1 VNAPVNRVVVI
12 GTGIVGLNV
21 GLRLLREGMQVEFID
36 PHPPGSGASYGN
48 AGVIAVEAAVPINM
62 PAMLSGAPGF
72 LLRQQ
77 GPLVVKPAYLLQAL
91 PWLLRF
97 LSACRPHRVEQIS
110 AALHSMSRFALKEYE
125 RLFADLEIGD
135 DIRRTGA
142 LMLYYTKSSFEGAQ
156 PAIELRRRRGAN
168 IEILG
173 EKQVLE
179 LEPASGRVHK
189 GIYFPDYASLD
200 SPQLLCRRLADRAS
214 TLGAVFHEAE
224 VRSIGVAGGRP
235 ATLHCSDGRELRL
248 DGAAVVIA
256 AGAHSK
262 GLAADVG
269 CDVALDTERGYHVEI
284 ENPNI
289 TLGRPVLVSDGAFF
303 ASTMQGRLRLAGTV
317 EIAGLQ
323 REPDW
328 RRADRMVDRARIAFP
343 DLRATEWTRW
353 MGFRPS
359 MPNSLPVI
367 GASPLV
373 SHAYVA
379 CGHGHLG
386 MTLGAVTGTLIA
398 DAILGRDPMLDESPF
413 APRKL
418 RSFNPRTQDARAH
431 RPTRHS
437 TGIQPCHSSNTRP

>member
-1 VNAPVNRVVVI
+1 VSAAATRAVVI
-12 GTGIVGLNV
+12 GAGIVGLNV
-21 GLRLLREGMQVEFID
+21 GLRLLRDGMQVEFID
-36 PHPPGSGASYGN
+36 PRPPGSGASYGN
-48 AGVIAVEAAVPINM
+48 AGVIAVEAAVPTGM
-62 PAMLSGAPGF
+62 PSMLSSAPGF

-77 GPLVVKPAYLLQAL
+77 GPIVVRPAYFLKAL
-91 PWLLRF
+91 PWLVQF

-110 AALHSMSRFALKEYE
+110 ATLHSMTRFALQEYE
-125 RLFADLEIGD
+125 RLFADLGLAD

-142 LMLYYTKSSFEGAQ
+142 LMLYYTEASFKGAEA
-156 PAIELRRRRGAN
+156 AIGLRRRRGAH

-173 EKQVLE
+173 EKEVRDM
-179 LEPASGRVHK
+179 EPASGPVHRA
-189 GIYFPDYASLD
+189 IYFPDYASLD

-214 TLGAVFHEAE
+214 ALGAVFHEAE
-224 VRSIGVAGGRP
+224 VRGIGVTGGR
-235 ATLHCSDGRELRL
+235 AASIHCSDGRDIQL
-248 DGAAVVIA
+248 DGAAVIVA

-262 GLAADVG
+262 SLAADVG
-269 CDVALDTERGYHVEI
+269 CDIPLDTERGYHVEI
-284 ENPNI
+284 ENPGI

-317 EIAGLQ
+317 EIAGLS

-328 RRADRMVDRARIAFP
+328 CRADAMVERARSAFP

-373 SHAYVA
+373 SNAYVA

-386 MTLGAVTGTLIA
+386 MTLGAVTGTLIS
-398 DAILGRDPMLDESPF
+398 DAIAGRDPLLEQSPF

-418 RSFNPRTQDARAH
+418 RAFNPRIHDAINQAPIAIPR
-431 RPTRHS
+431 
-437 TGIQPCHSSNTRP
+437 

>member
-1 VNAPVNRVVVI
+1 MKSAVSRVVVI

-21 GLRLLREGMQVEFID
+21 GLRLLREGMQVEFVD
-36 PHPPGSGASYGN
+36 PRPPGSGASFGN

-62 PAMLSGAPGF
+62 PSLLASAPRF

-77 GPLVVKPAYLLQAL
+77 GPIVVRPAYLLQAL
-91 PWLLRF
+91 PWLIRF
-97 LSACRPHRVEQIS
+97 LLACRPQRVEQIS
-110 AALHSMSRFALKEYE
+110 ESLHSLTRFALQEYE
-125 RLFADLEIGD
+125 KLFADLGIED

-142 LMLYYTKSSFEGAQ
+142 LMLYHTPASFEGAR
-156 PAIELRRRRGAN
+156 PAIELRRRRGAH
-168 IEILG
+168 IEVLG
-173 EKQVLE
+173 EQEVRAM
-179 LEPASGRVHK
+179 EPASGPVHR
-189 GIYFPDYASLD
+189 GLYFPDYASLD
-200 SPQLLCRRLADRAS
+200 SPQRLCQRLADRAAA
-214 TLGAVFHEAE
+214 LGAVFHLAE

-235 ATLHCSDGRELRL
+235 AVLHLEDGRELEL

-269 CDVALDTERGYHVEI
+269 CDVPLDTERGYHVEI
-284 ENPNI
+284 ENPGI

-317 EIAGLQ
+317 EIAGLH
-323 REPDW
+323 RKPDW
-328 RRADRMVDRARIAFP
+328 RRADAMVERAKSAFP
-343 DLRATEWTRW
+343 GLRATEWTRW

-359 MPNSLPVI
+359 VPDSLPVI

-386 MTLGAVTGTLIA
+386 MTMGAVTGTLIA
-398 DAILGRDPMLDESPF
+398 DAVLGRESRLDASPF
-413 APRKL
+413 APRQL
-418 RSFNPRTQDARAH
+418 RSFKPRSVPRNPPPCPMPTCQSAR
-431 RPTRHS
+431 
-437 TGIQPCHSSNTRP
+437 G

>member
-1 VNAPVNRVVVI
+1 VNAAVQRAVVI
-12 GTGIVGLNV
+12 GTGIIGLNV

-36 PHPPGSGASYGN
+36 PRRPGSGASYGN
-48 AGVIAVEAAVPINM
+48 AGVIAVEAAVPVNM
-62 PAMLSGAPGF
+62 PALLSGAPGF

-77 GPLVVKPAYLLQAL
+77 GPVVVKPGYFLRAL
-91 PWLLRF
+91 PWLVRF
-97 LSACRPHRVEQIS
+97 LFACRPQRVEQIS
-110 AALHSMSRFALKEYE
+110 AALHSMSRLALQEYE
-125 RLFADLEIGD
+125 RLFADLGLDD

-142 LMLYYTKSSFEGAQ
+142 LMLYHTKASFESAE
-156 PAIELRRRRGAN
+156 PAIQLRRRRRAN
-168 IEILG
+168 IE
-173 EKQVLE
+173 VLSDSE
-179 LEPASGRVHK
+179 VQALEPASGPVHR
-189 GIYFPDYASLD
+189 GLYFPDYASLD
-200 SPQLLCRRLADRAS
+200 SPQLLCQRLANRAS

-235 ATLHCSDGRELRL
+235 ASLHCSDGRELPL
-248 DGAAVVIA
+248 DGAALVIA

-262 GLAADVG
+262 DLAADVG
-269 CDVALDTERGYHVEI
+269 CDVALETERGYHVEI
-284 ENPNI
+284 PNPNI

-328 RRADRMVDRARIAFP
+328 SRADRMVERARTAFP
-343 DLRATEWTRW
+343 GLRATEWTRW

-359 MPNSLPVI
+359 MPDSLPVI

-386 MTLGAVTGTLIA
+386 MTLGAVTGSLIV
-398 DAILGRDPMLDESPF
+398 DAILGRDPKLDPGPF

-418 RSFNPRTQDARAH
+418 RPFHPRSTPSARTH
-431 RPTRHS
+431 RSTTTHS
-437 TGIQPCHSSNTRP
+437 TA

>member
-1 VNAPVNRVVVI
+1 VNAAVNRVVVI

-21 GLRLLREGMQVEFID
+21 GLRLLREGMRVEFID
-36 PHPPGSGASYGN
+36 PRPPGSGASYGN
-48 AGVIAVEAAVPINM
+48 AGVIAVEAAVPTGM
-62 PAMLSGAPGF
+62 PSMLSGAPGF

-77 GPLVVKPAYLLQAL
+77 GPIVVKPGYFLQAF
-91 PWLLRF
+91 PWLVRF

-110 AALHSMSRFALKEYE
+110 TALHSMTRFGLMEYE
-125 RLFADLEIGD
+125 RLFADLGLD
-135 DIRRTGA
+135 DDVRRTGA
-142 LMLYYTKSSFEGAQ
+142 LMLYYTPASFQGAQ
-156 PAIELRRRRGAN
+156 AAIQLRRRRGAN

-173 EKQVLE
+173 DKEVQD
-179 LEPASGRVHK
+179 LEPASGAVHR

-200 SPQLLCRRLADRAS
+200 SPQLLCNRLADRAS
-214 TLGAVFHEAE
+214 ALGAVFHEAE
-224 VRSIGVAGGRP
+224 ARSIGVAGGR
-235 ATLHCSDGRELRL
+235 AACIHFSDGRDLQL
-248 DGAAVVIA
+248 NGAAVIIA

-284 ENPNI
+284 TNPGI
-289 TLGRPVLVSDGAFF
+289 TLHRPVLVSDGAFF

-323 REPDW
+323 RPPDW
-328 RRADRMVDRARIAFP
+328 RRADRMVERARSAFP
-343 DLRATEWTRW
+343 GLRATEWTRW

-359 MPNSLPVI
+359 MPDSLPVI

-386 MTLGAVTGTLIA
+386 MTLGALTGTLIA
-398 DAILGRDPMLDESPF
+398 DAVLGREPKLDARPF

-418 RSFNPRTQDARAH
+418 SSFNPRSSRAP
-431 RPTRHS
+431 RVDGSTRLAA
-437 TGIQPCHSSNTRP
+437 

>member
-1 VNAPVNRVVVI
+1 MNAAVRRAVVV

-62 PAMLSGAPGF
+62 PSMLSGAPGF
-72 LLRQQ
+72 LFRQQ
-77 GPLVVKPAYLLQAL
+77 GPVVVRPAYFLQAL
-91 PWLLRF
+91 PWLVRF
-97 LSACRPHRVEQIS
+97 LCACRSHRVEQIS
-110 AALHSMSRFALKEYE
+110 AALHSMSRYALKEYE
-125 RLFADLEIGD
+125 RLFADLGLGD

-142 LMLYYTKSSFEGAQ
+142 LMLYHTKASFEGAE
-156 PAIELRRRRGAN
+156 PAIQLRRRRGAN
-168 IEILG
+168 IE
-173 EKQVLE
+173 VLAE
-179 LEPASGRVHK
+179 REVQDMEPASGPVHK
-189 GIYFPDYASLD
+189 GLYFPDYASLD

-214 TLGAVFHEAE
+214 ALGAVFHEAE
-224 VRSIGVAGGRP
+224 VRRIGVAAGRP
-235 ATLHCSDGRELRL
+235 VSLHCSDGRVLQLE
-248 DGAAVVIA
+248 GAAVIIA

-269 CDVALDTERGYHVEI
+269 CDIALDTERGYHVEI
-284 ENPNI
+284 ANPNI

-317 EIAGLQ
+317 ELAGLR

-328 RRADRMVDRARIAFP
+328 RRADAMVERARSAFP
-343 DLRATEWTRW
+343 GLRATEWTRW

-398 DAILGRDPMLDESPF
+398 DAILGRDPMLDQSLF

-418 RSFNPRTQDARAH
+418 RSFNPRIHDARVQ
-431 RPTRHS
+431 RPTHPPTS
-437 TGIQPCHSSNTRP
+437 KPCHSRNSRP

>member
-1 VNAPVNRVVVI
+1 VNAAVKRVVVI

-36 PHPPGSGASYGN
+36 PRAPGSGASYGN
-48 AGVIAVEAAVPINM
+48 AGVIAVEAAVPTNM
-62 PAMLSGAPGF
+62 PAMLSSAPGF
-72 LLRQQ
+72 LFRQQ
-77 GPLVVKPAYLLQAL
+77 GPIVVKPAYFLQAL
-91 PWLLRF
+91 PWLVRF

-110 AALHSMSRFALKEYE
+110 ATLHSMTRFALEEYE
-125 RLFADLEIGD
+125 RLFADVGLED

-142 LMLYYTKSSFEGAQ
+142 LMLYYSRASFQGAQ
-156 PAIELRRRRGAN
+156 AAIQLRKRRGAS

-173 EKQVLE
+173 EKEVRDM
-179 LEPASGRVHK
+179 EPAAGPVYR

-200 SPQLLCRRLADRAS
+200 SPQLLCQRLADRAS
-214 TLGAVFHEAE
+214 TLGAIFHEAE
-224 VRSIGVAGGRP
+224 ARRIEVAGGRP
-235 ATLHCSDGRELRL
+235 ASIHFSDGGDLQL
-248 DGAAVVIA
+248 DGAAVIIA

-262 GLAADVG
+262 SLAANVG
-269 CDVALDTERGYHVEI
+269 CNIALDTERGYHVEI
-284 ENPNI
+284 ANPNI

-303 ASTMQGRLRLAGTV
+303 ASMMQGRLRLAGTV
-317 EIAGLQ
+317 EIAGLM

-328 RRADRMVDRARIAFP
+328 HRADAMVERAKIAFP
-343 DLRATEWTRW
+343 GLRATEWTRW

-373 SHAYVA
+373 PNAYVA

-386 MTLGAVTGTLIA
+386 MTLGAVTGKLIA
-398 DAILGRDPMLDESPF
+398 DAILGRDGMLDQSAF

-418 RSFNPRTQDARAH
+418 RSFNPRSAVARAG
-431 RPTRHS
+431 PA
-437 TGIQPCHSSNTRP
+437 P

>member
-1 VNAPVNRVVVI
+1 MNAPVTRVVVI

-21 GLRLLREGMQVEFID
+21 GLRLLREGLQVDFVD
-36 PHPPGSGASYGN
+36 PRPPGSGASYGN
-48 AGVIAVEAAVPINM
+48 AGVIAVEAAVPTGM
-62 PAMLSGAPGF
+62 PSMLSGAPGF

-77 GPLVVKPAYLLQAL
+77 GPIVVKPAYFLQAL
-91 PWLLRF
+91 PWLVRF

-110 AALHSMSRFALKEYE
+110 TALHSMTRFALEEYE
-125 RLFADLEIGD
+125 RLFADLGLDD

-142 LMLYYTKSSFEGAQ
+142 LMLYHTPASFQGAQ
-156 PAIELRRRRGAN
+156 AAIQLRRRRGAN

-173 EKQVLE
+173 EKEVRD
-179 LEPASGRVHK
+179 LEPASGPVHR

-200 SPQLLCRRLADRAS
+200 SPQLLCRRLAERAS
-214 TLGAVFHEAE
+214 TLGAIFHEAE
-224 VRSIGVAGGRP
+224 VRSIVVAGGRP
-235 ATLHCSDGRELRL
+235 VSLHCSDGRELRL
-248 DGAAVVIA
+248 DGAAVIIA

-284 ENPNI
+284 ANPNI

-303 ASTMQGRLRLAGTV
+303 ASMMQGRLRLAGTV

-386 MTLGAVTGTLIA
+386 MTLGAVTATLIA
-398 DAILGRDPMLDESPF
+398 DAILGRDPMLDQNPF

-418 RSFNPRTQDARAH
+418 RSFNPRIHDARAH
-431 RPTRHS
+431 RSTHS
-437 TGIQPCHSSNTRP
+437 PKGNKPCNSSNTRP